1 MIILNVT
8 DEMKT
13 ALSDAL
19 RNCANDSTITLGIS
33 KRDIRENAPVV
44 IAQIIDVWP
53 PEIGGS
59 YKLAFND
66 VAVLI
71 AYRAL
76 ILSEIVAGRGLKRDK
91 KYYETN
97 LGIEFSNA
105 KSYVKALGKKHG
117 FRPVS
122 GERWSIGAE
131 WVAVDGCQSEPRG
144 KWSRSA
150 WRTRAKAHENS
161 VLAGLAV
168 TGRNIWDPRATMLWL
183 EPVKYVPRNV
193 LADEDL
199 AALEAL
205 AA

>member
-13 ALSDAL
+13 ALLDAL

-44 IAQIIDVWP
+44 IAKIIDVWP
-53 PEIGGS
+53 PEVGGS

-66 VAVLI
+66 VAGLI

-76 ILSEIVAGRGLKRDK
+76 MLAEIAAGRGLKCDK

-105 KSYVKALGKKHG
+105 KSYAKALGKEHG

-122 GERWSIGAE
+122 GERWSLGAE
-131 WVAVDGCQSEPRG
+131 WVAVDGYQNEPRG
-144 KWSRSA
+144 KWARSI
-150 WRTRAKAHENS
+150 WRNRARAHENS

-168 TGRNIWDPRATMLWL
+168 AGRNIWDPRATMLWL
-183 EPVKYVPRNV
+183 EPAKSVPPEM
-193 LADEDL
+193 LAIEDL